1 MSVGPKRIFSSIKY
15 MIGIE
20 RLRLGPKILEMIE
33 LLKSWVYIPQ
43 GRDHA
48 PLSGVFLKER
58 LLQEAMQIV
67 EDSGGTIGID
77 GDDVLTLEIR

>member
-20 RLRLGPKILEMIE
+20 RLRLGPKILEIIE
-33 LLKSWVYIPQ
+33 SLKSWVYIPQ
-43 GRDHA
+43 GRDYA

-58 LLQEAMQIV
+58 LLQEAIQIIK
-67 EDSGGTIGID
+67 DSGGTIGIN
-77 GDDVLTLEIR
+77 GNNVLTLEIR